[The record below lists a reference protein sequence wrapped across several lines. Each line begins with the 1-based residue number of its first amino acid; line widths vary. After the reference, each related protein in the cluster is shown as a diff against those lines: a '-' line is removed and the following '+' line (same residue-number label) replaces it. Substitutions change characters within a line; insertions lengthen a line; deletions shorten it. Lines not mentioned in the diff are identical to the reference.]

1 MNVTFSM
8 LRRGLLAFLVA
19 GLISMPVFAD
29 SALRD
34 MRGNITTFDT
44 HKTPGEWTI
53 VMIWASD
60 CHVCNQ
66 EAGQYS
72 TFQSA
77 HAGKDANILGIS
89 IDGQRGKADAQ
100 AFIER
105 NGVSFPSLIGDVKT
119 VARWYQQETGESFRA
134 TPTFVL
140 FDQQGVVRAAQP
152 GAVPTDVIE
161 KFIASN
167 S

>member
-1 MNVTFSM
+1 MNYMFIA
-8 LRRGLLAFLVA
+8 LRRSLLAFLVT
-19 GLISMPVFAD
+19 GLISLPVYAD
-29 SALRD
+29 SVLRD
-34 MRGNITTFDT
+34 MRGNITTFDE
-44 HKTPGEWTI
+44 HKTPGEWTV

-77 HAGKDANILGIS
+77 HAGNDANILGIS
-89 IDGQRGKADAQ
+89 IDGRQGKADAE
-100 AFIER
+100 AFIKR
-105 NGVSFPSLIGDVKT
+105 NGVIFPSLIGDVET
-119 VARWYQQETGESFRA
+119 VARWYQLKTGESFRA

-140 FDQQGVVRAAQP
+140 FDPQGEVRAAQP